1 VGDHAGIL
9 GAVVLF
15 LFIFFFVSFLLLF
28 LFFCDQFEWAS
39 QIAERGVLVYLL
51 NFERDIVPWFATPHV
66 IWLQDNLR
74 VGFASLEG
82 GESHRYTV
90 IEEAESLHLGLLSSR
105 DK

>member
-1 VGDHAGIL
+1 M
-9 GAVVLF
+9 
-15 LFIFFFVSFLLLF
+15 
-28 LFFCDQFEWAS
+28 
-39 QIAERGVLVYLL
+39 YLL

-66 IWLQDNLR
+66 IWLQHNLR